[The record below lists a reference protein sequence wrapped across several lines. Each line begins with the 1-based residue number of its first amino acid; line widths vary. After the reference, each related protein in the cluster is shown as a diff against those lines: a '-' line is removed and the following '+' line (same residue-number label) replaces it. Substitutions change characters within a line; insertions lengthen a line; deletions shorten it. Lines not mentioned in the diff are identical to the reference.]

1 MTVDDVET
9 EDGNFGIEVGD
20 FETEGGDLL
29 TDICD
34 FETDIGDFVAVL
46 DCDFVTDGGGSL
58 KKKDDIGSDS
68 G

>member
-1 MTVDDVET
+1 LTD
-9 EDGNFGIEVGD
+9 ICD
-20 FETEGGDLL
+20 FETEDGDLL

-46 DCDFVTDGGGSL
+46 DCDFVTDDGGSL
-58 KKKDDIGSDS
+58 KKKDGIGSDS